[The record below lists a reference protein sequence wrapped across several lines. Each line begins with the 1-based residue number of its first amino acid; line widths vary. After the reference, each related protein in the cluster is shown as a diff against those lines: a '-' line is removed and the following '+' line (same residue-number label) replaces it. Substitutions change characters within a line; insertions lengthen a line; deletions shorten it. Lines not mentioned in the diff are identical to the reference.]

1 MRAEI
6 CYVEGIV
13 CSIFYVVGPGLAYMT
28 SSTSSLPAPRILA
41 VASAGGHWHQLG
53 QICASF
59 DPADVTYVTTLDGLP
74 QKSGFTRFA
83 LVQDCNKNAP
93 FKAMICTMQMAGI
106 LMRTR
111 PDVIITTGALPGVI
125 ALVLGWMIRRRT
137 IWVDSIANAEE
148 ASSSGKLAKRF
159 ATLWL
164 SQWESVAQSE
174 GGRYEG
180 SLL

>member
-1 MRAEI
+1 MA
-6 CYVEGIV
+6 
-13 CSIFYVVGPGLAYMT
+13 AT
-28 SSTSSLPAPRILA
+28 SSKTPRILA

-53 QICASF
+53 QICATF
-59 DPADVTYVTTLDGLP
+59 DPEDVTYVTTMDGLP

-83 LVQDCNKNAP
+83 LVKDCNKNAP
-93 FKAMICTMQMAGI
+93 LKALLCTVQMFGVLI
-106 LMRTR
+106 RHR
-111 PDVIITTGALPGVI
+111 PDVVITTGALPGVI
-125 ALVLGWMIRRRT
+125 ALALAWMMRRRT

-164 SQWESVAQSE
+164 SQWETVANAE
-174 GGRYEG
+174 GGKYEG

>member
-1 MRAEI
+1 
-6 CYVEGIV
+6 
-13 CSIFYVVGPGLAYMT
+13 MT
-28 SSTSSLPAPRILA
+28 LSPSSPSAPRILA

-53 QICASF
+53 QICAAF

-74 QKSGFTRFA
+74 QKSGFERFA

-93 FKAMICTMQMAGI
+93 VKALRCTIQMAGV

-125 ALVLGWMIRRRT
+125 ALVLGWVMRRRT

-164 SQWESVAQSE
+164 SQWESVAQAE

>member
-1 MRAEI
+1 MNTA
-6 CYVEGIV
+6 
-13 CSIFYVVGPGLAYMT
+13 
-28 SSTSSLPAPRILA
+28 SSLPRAPRILA

-53 QICASF
+53 QICAGF
-59 DPADVTYVTTLDGLP
+59 DPADVTYVTTMDGLP
-74 QKSGFTRFA
+74 QKSGFARYA

-93 FKAMICTMQMAGI
+93 VKALICTVQMAGV

-111 PDVIITTGALPGVI
+111 PDVVITTGALPGVI
-125 ALVLGWMIRRRT
+125 AVVLGWMIRRRT
-137 IWVDSIANAEE
+137 IWVDSIANAEQ

-159 ATLWL
+159 ATVWL
-164 SQWESVAQSE
+164 SQWEDVARAE

>member
-1 MRAEI
+1 MKT
-6 CYVEGIV
+6 Y
-13 CSIFYVVGPGLAYMT
+13 SSPGTAR
-28 SSTSSLPAPRILA
+28 RILA

-53 QICASF
+53 QVCARF
-59 DPADVTYVTTLDGLP
+59 DPDHVTYVTTMDGLP
-74 QKSGFTRFA
+74 QKSGFKRFS

-93 FKAMICTMQMAGI
+93 LKALLCTVQMAGV

-125 ALVLGWMIRRRT
+125 ALVLGWMFRRRT

-148 ASSSGKLAKRF
+148 ASSAGKLAKRF

-164 SQWESVAQSE
+164 SQWESVAKAE

-180 SLL
+180 SVL